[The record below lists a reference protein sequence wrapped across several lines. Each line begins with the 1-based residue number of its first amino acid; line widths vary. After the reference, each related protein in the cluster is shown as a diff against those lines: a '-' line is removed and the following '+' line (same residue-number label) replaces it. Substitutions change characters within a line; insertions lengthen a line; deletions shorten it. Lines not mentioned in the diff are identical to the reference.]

1 MKIVNQALLQVANEI
16 AREYGYIETDRKIE
30 NLMLSDFWG
39 TRFQAVK
46 YYFNFHKIPEFESV
60 RYSYPV
66 WEDDLDE
73 KKRRPKITFRVRF
86 ANPRIDI
93 DFPDGGY
100 VGLEYSPASCSF
112 EEAQIFG
119 ESGYRK
125 LPVIKERIEQL
136 INEIANGKEQ

>member
-46 YYFNFHKIPEFESV
+46 YYLNFHKIPEFESV

-66 WEDDLDE
+66 WEDAL
-73 KKRRPKITFRVRF
+73 RVRF

-119 ESGYRK
+119 DSGYRK
-125 LPVIKERIEQL
+125 MPIVKERIEAIIIQL
-136 INEIANGKEQ
+136 SNQYDK